1 MRIVVVLLVAWLMPG
16 IVAAQEVAFDRL
28 PEQLNAGDHVRVVD
42 TAGRTHSGAV
52 AELTDDGLALARGG
66 GAVERLTRHD
76 VREVWVR
83 RRDSVRTGALIGF
96 ASVAVPYC
104 ASAMSRHTAIQ
115 CGVPALFLGGLGAGL
130 GALFDAA
137 VIGHVRVFR
146 APPVALRVTPGRGGV
161 SLDASLR
168 W

>member
-1 MRIVVVLLVAWLMPG
+1 MRILVVLLVAWCLPG
-16 IVAAQEVAFDRL
+16 LAAAQDVAFERL

-42 TAGRTHSGAV
+42 TAGRTHAGAV
-52 AELTDDGLALARGG
+52 AELTDDVIGLARGG
-66 GAVERLTRHD
+66 GAVERVARAD

-104 ASAMSRHTAIQ
+104 VGAISRHTAIQ
-115 CGVPALFLGGLGAGL
+115 CGPPAMFLGGLGAGL
-130 GALFDAA
+130 GALLDAA
-137 VIGHVRVFR
+137 VMGHVRVFR
-146 APPVALRVTPGRGGV
+146 TTPVAVRVTPVRGGGLLGV
-161 SLDASLR
+161 SLR